1 MGHKVQNLPAMVYTA
16 TIVYV
21 STQRPMSFLLYAVL
35 SSYRWQDMSGHPPP
49 LTLMGCRPLLRI
61 SHSIFL
67 QIRHFLKASRGM
79 SSEPNQK
86 EYMLI
91 LASSSIPPWTQTI
104 THTCIPGRSK
114 LPKFPLTH
122 TQEGGQRWGGELPL
136 LTPSLSDSQVTT

>member
-1 MGHKVQNLPAMVYTA
+1 MGTH
-16 TIVYV
+16 
-21 STQRPMSFLLYAVL
+21 
-35 SSYRWQDMSGHPPP
+35 PP

-67 QIRHFLKASRGM
+67 QIRHFLKASREM

-136 LTPSLSDSQVTT
+136 LTPSLLDSQVTTRGSRCCCRRELRKAISCPNGYLKFSIAAISLPLSTQKHFCHQ